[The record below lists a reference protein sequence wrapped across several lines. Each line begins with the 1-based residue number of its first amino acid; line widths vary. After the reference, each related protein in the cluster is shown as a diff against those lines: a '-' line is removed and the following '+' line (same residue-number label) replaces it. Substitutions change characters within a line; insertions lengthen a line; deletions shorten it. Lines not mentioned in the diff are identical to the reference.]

1 MSPRFSGRRPSG
13 RRPEGERPADS
24 GAPPRL
30 PGADQLDPMRRS
42 VVLETAVRLVF
53 HTILV
58 FALYLLFAGHNQ
70 PGGGFVA
77 GLVAGLAF
85 VLRYVA
91 GGRAALREAIGTDPG
106 VPLGLGLVLAA
117 GTGLTALFAGGDF
130 LQSGKLELDLP
141 LLGHLKLV
149 SAQAF
154 DAGVFLVVVGL
165 VLGLLRTLGAEA
177 ER

>member
-1 MSPRFSGRRPSG
+1 MTDPQPV
-13 RRPEGERPADS
+13 DS

-30 PGADQLDPMRRS
+30 PGADELDAVRRS

-58 FALYLLFAGHNQ
+58 FSLYLLLAGHNQ
-70 PGGGFVA
+70 PGGGFVG

-85 VLRYVA
+85 VLRYIA
-91 GGRAALREAIGTDPG
+91 GGRAALREAVPVDPG

-117 GTGLTALFAGGDF
+117 GTGVTALLLGGQF
-130 LQSGKLELDLP
+130 LESGKVELDLP
-141 LLGHLKLV
+141 LLGIVKAT
-149 SAQAF
+149 SALPF
-154 DAGVFLVVVGL
+154 DTGVYLVVVGL
-165 VLGLLRTLGAEA
+165 VLGVLRTLGAEA